1 MDSSTSSTRRCR
13 GKTKEGKPCKKTA
26 INSEWCHIHCTREA
40 VPGWRTR
47 ESVSGGTRVGYP
59 QKKKGLSSP
68 TKQSPEEVKQIK
80 LQKERRKGDDEIS
93 SSLLSQYFWWGSDSE
108 HTSPDMG
115 SLGWSPTKNTTD
127 KAFTIVENKINAICN
142 TIKVGLCIY
151 HPNLPGIQW
160 TNDTNIYK
168 AAQLRW
174 KKEMHE
180 KGNHYFHV
188 LKTLENK
195 PYYPLYDVD
204 YCMCQET
211 KTPEN
216 NAFHTLTIT
225 GKVSE
230 KEWQNTHGYTYAA
243 EEGDKQRTVTEQL
256 KKKILK
262 DSLDYLGQEYKIHL
276 QPKPEYQLPVLRI
289 LANLINTDTTF
300 RENIEAWKT
309 VIPYHRVKSELNLP
323 VIVIYPVWGALSAT
337 LVLKKIIQIFKDYD
351 CKEIGLDHTPR
362 FNKKI
367 GGKVAGLV
375 YYANGSGDHKKKL
388 PSKYFT
394 GPGKEFYIGHE
405 LDI

>member
-1 MDSSTSSTRRCR
+1 METDTRKCQ

-26 INSEWCHIHCTREA
+26 TNSEWCHIHCAREA
-40 VPGWRTR
+40 IPRGRT
-47 ESVSGGTRVGYP
+47 T
-59 QKKKGLSSP
+59 KKQDDYLEKKQSKSSP
-68 TKQSPEEVKQIK
+68 KKSPVKSPEQIK
-80 LQKERRKGDDEIS
+80 LLQERRKGDDETS
-93 SSLLSQYFWWGSDSE
+93 SSLSQYFWWG
-108 HTSPDMG
+108 TRGKQQSPDMG

-127 KAFTIVENKINAICN
+127 EAFKIVENKINAICN

-168 AAQLRW
+168 AAKLRW
-174 KKEMHE
+174 EKEMHE
-180 KGNHYFHV
+180 KGNHYAH
-188 LKTLENK
+188 LLETSENK

-204 YCMCQET
+204 YCMCQEW
-211 KTPEN
+211 KAEN
-216 NAFHTLTIT
+216 NAFHTLLFSGLST
-225 GKVSE
+225 GVAE
-230 KEWQNTHGYTYAA
+230 EWQNTHGYTAD
-243 EEGDKQRTVTEQL
+243 GQRTVTEQL

-289 LANLINTDTTF
+289 LTNLINTDTTF

-323 VIVIYPVWGALSAT
+323 VIVIYPVWGELSAT
-337 LVLKKIIQIFKDYD
+337 LILKKIIQVFKDYD

-362 FNKKI
+362 FNKKV

-388 PSKYFT
+388 PVKYFT
-394 GPGKEFYIGHE
+394 GPGKEFYVGHE
-405 LDI
+405 LDIA